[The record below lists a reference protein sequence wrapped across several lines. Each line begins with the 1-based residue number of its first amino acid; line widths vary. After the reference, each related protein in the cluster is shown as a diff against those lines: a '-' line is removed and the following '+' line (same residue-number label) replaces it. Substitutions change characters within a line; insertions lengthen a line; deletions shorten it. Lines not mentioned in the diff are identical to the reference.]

1 MREGDGYGLIRVR
14 VKESKN
20 ESAMTKIYRSKCRIA
35 KFAIYREKS
44 QNFHIIPQNFN
55 YRDRS
60 RISFLMMKFL
70 EVFRLFRVPPLLK

>member
-44 QNFHIIPQNFN
+44 RNFHITPQNFQLSQQIAN
-55 YRDRS
+55 LLFNDE
-60 RISFLMMKFL
+60 IS
-70 EVFRLFRVPPLLK
+70 